1 MDIARRPSQLPAPA
15 ASRDTVLALDLAL
28 EASRSA
34 LAAAALVAR
43 GAGAVGRPVLRVVL
57 RPPVVS
63 PAHSPDAWLRAL
75 SRRGGKHRAEA
86 LRSLAT
92 LLDTLVPAV
101 VEVVLSRVD
110 LTEAVRRYVD
120 LDRVVSDV
128 DLDAAVARVDLDA
141 AVARVDLDAAV
152 ARVDLDAAVA
162 GVDVD
167 AVARRLDLE
176 SVIAQLDL
184 TRIVRE
190 HVDLDGLVATV
201 DLDAA
206 AARLDVSAV
215 VDRVDV
221 VGIAEDVIARVDLPE
236 IIREST
242 GSMASDTLREVRMQ
256 SISGDEAVTRAMER
270 LRLRRRRR
278 GTPADDGAG
287 PGDRVPPQPDR
298 IAPREP

>member
-1 MDIARRPSQLPAPA
+1 MDIARRPSHLPAPA
-15 ASRDTVLALDLAL
+15 RRRDAVLALDLAL
-28 EASRSA
+28 GASRSA
-34 LAAAALVAR
+34 LAAAALLAR
-43 GAGAVGRPVLRVVL
+43 GAGTVGRPVLRVAL
-57 RPPVVS
+57 HPPVVS

-75 SRRGGKHRAEA
+75 SRRGGRQRAEVRRA
-86 LRSLAT
+86 LER
-92 LLDTLVPAV
+92 LLDTLVPAILE
-101 VEVVLSRVD
+101 EVLDRVD
-110 LTEAVRRYVD
+110 VTEAVRRYVD
-120 LDRVVSDV
+120 LDRVVSD
-128 DLDAAVARVDLDA
+128 VDLDA

-206 AARLDVSAV
+206 AARLDVRAV

-221 VGIAEDVIARVDLPE
+221 VGIAEEVIAQVDLPE
-236 IIREST
+236 IIRDST

-256 SISGDEAVTRAMER
+256 SISGDEAVNRAMER

-278 GTPADDGAG
+278 STTPDDGAV
-287 PGDRVPPQPDR
+287 PGDRVPRQPDGV
-298 IAPREP
+298 APREP

>member
-1 MDIARRPSQLPAPA
+1 MDIARRPNHLPAPA
-15 ASRDTVLALDLAL
+15 RRRDAVLALDLAL
-28 EASRSA
+28 GASRSA
-34 LAAAALVAR
+34 LAAAALLAR
-43 GAGAVGRPVLRVVL
+43 GAGTVGRPVLRL
-57 RPPVVS
+57 ALHPPVVS

-75 SRRGGKHRAEA
+75 SRRGGRQRVEVRRALE
-86 LRSLAT
+86 R
-92 LLDTLVPAV
+92 LLDTLVPAILE
-101 VEVVLSRVD
+101 EVLDRVD
-110 LTEAVRRYVD
+110 VTEAVRRYVD
-120 LDRVVSDV
+120 LDRVVSD
-128 DLDAAVARVDLDA
+128 
-141 AVARVDLDAAV
+141 VDLDAAV

-206 AARLDVSAV
+206 AARLDVRAV

-221 VGIAEDVIARVDLPE
+221 VGIAEEVIAQVDLPE
-236 IIREST
+236 IIRDST
-242 GSMASDTLREVRMQ
+242 GMMASDTLREVRMQ
-256 SISGDEAVTRAMER
+256 SMSGDEAVNRAMER

-278 GTPADDGAG
+278 GTTPDDGAV
-287 PGDRVPPQPDR
+287 PGDRVPRQPDGV
-298 IAPREP
+298 APREP

>member
-120 LDRVVSDV
+120 LDRVVSD
-128 DLDAAVARVDLDA
+128 VDLDA